1 MRSQRLRYL
10 TLMTVFIAGL
20 TACGGGTQVAG
31 GGIGGTGIS
40 QGSIT
45 AFGSV
50 WVNGVE
56 FDTSNA
62 AILRNGASVA
72 QSDLAIGMV
81 VTVDGS
87 VNSDGISGTAS
98 SVNYS
103 NELQGPISAKPN
115 DNSLI
120 VLGQTVIIDN
130 LTKIMFNGTAV
141 TIADLNTGDTVEVS
155 GFLAANGIRATYIEK
170 KSAGDTVELKG
181 VVSTVN
187 GTIITIGTQDIDVSS
202 VPAYAPTV
210 GDFIEVKASIVTAG
224 TPLQASSIE
233 KKSRGLGSGTHD
245 RAELEGFVTVFTS
258 AADFKVDGQQ
268 VQTNAQTI
276 FSGGAAT
283 DIVTGIRL
291 EVKGALN
298 NGILVASRISFEDQL
313 TLEGNILSING
324 NIVMLDTYPGVPIE
338 INDILTEGATSNSH
352 LVGDYIKIRG
362 RKLDPTCTSAC
373 ALLATEL
380 DHIESTGTGGGGSSG
395 GSGGTDT
402 PIESHVNIDTV
413 DAANYRITTVLGT
426 VVDVSVI
433 PSISGQDGAG
443 NDITTIG
450 EFFAAIKPG
459 DLVDLKGTNSNGT
472 VPWTSI
478 ELED

>member
-1 MRSQRLRYL
+1 MRSPRLRYL
-10 TLMTVFIAGL
+10 TLMTAFVIGL
-20 TACGGGTQVAG
+20 AACGGGTQVAG

-50 WVNGVE
+50 WVNGIE

-62 AILRNGASVA
+62 TILRNGASVA

-87 VNSDGISGTAS
+87 VNNDGVSGSAR

-115 DNSLI
+115 DNSLV
-120 VLGQTVIIDN
+120 VLGQTVIVDN

-141 TIADLNTGDTVEVS
+141 TMADLNTGDTVEVS

-170 KSAGDTVELKG
+170 KSASDTVELKG
-181 VVSTVN
+181 MVSTVN

-202 VPAYAPTV
+202 VPTYTPTI
-210 GDFIEVKASIVTAG
+210 GDFIEVKASIATAG
-224 TPLQASSIE
+224 APLQATSIE

-258 AADFKVDGQQ
+258 ATDFKIDGQQ
-268 VQTNAQTI
+268 VQTNAQTV
-276 FSGGAAT
+276 FSGGAPT

-291 EVKGALN
+291 EVKGALS
-298 NGILVASRISFEDQL
+298 NGVLIASRISFEDQL
-313 TLEGNILSING
+313 TLEGNIISTNG
-324 NIVMLDTYPGVPIE
+324 NTVILDTYPGVPIE
-338 INDILTEGATSNSH
+338 INDILTEGAISNSH
-352 LVGDYIKIRG
+352 MVGDYIKVRG
-362 RKLDPTCTSAC
+362 RTLDSTCSSSC

-380 DHIESTGTGGGGSSG
+380 DHIESAGGGSG
-395 GSGGTDT
+395 GSGGSGSTDT
-402 PIESHVNIDTV
+402 SIESHVKVGSV

-426 VVDVSVI
+426 VLDVSAI
-433 PSISGQDGAG
+433 PSISGQDSAG
-443 NDITTIG
+443 NDITTIS

-472 VPWTSI
+472 VTWTSI